1 MKPRSILIVLRGGT
15 TIYIVRKV
23 CYMVAEDILM
33 KYGFVNEK
41 DYSKLIAIIKNTTR
55 LREVHIDTYPEN
67 PLLSSDSH
75 MLLLRTVEKRAKIL
89 VEDDRLI
96 FKRDDIYG
104 THFVNVLISKIK
116 ECFTKMTGDCDEYIL
131 NVQNIYYRITIIN

>member
-1 MKPRSILIVLRGGT
+1 MKPRSTNNVFRGGALL
-15 TIYIVRKV
+15 YIVRKV
-23 CYMVAEDILM
+23 CYMVTEDILK
-33 KYGFVNEK
+33 KYGFANET
-41 DYSKLIAIIKNTTR
+41 DYSKLIEIIKNTNR
-55 LREVHIDTYPEN
+55 LIEVHIDTYPEN

-131 NVQNIYYRITIIN
+131 NVQNIYYKITVLN

>member
-1 MKPRSILIVLRGGT
+1 MVTENILT
-15 TIYIVRKV
+15 
-23 CYMVAEDILM
+23 

-41 DYSKLIAIIKNTTR
+41 DYSKLIEIIRNADR
-55 LREVHIDTYPEN
+55 LVEVHIDTYPEN

-75 MLLLRTVEKRAKIL
+75 MLLLRTFEKRAKIL

-96 FKRDDIYG
+96 FKRDDING

-116 ECFTKMTGDCDEYIL
+116 ECFSKMTGDCDEYIL
-131 NVQNIYYRITIIN
+131 NIQNIWYRITVFN

>member
-1 MKPRSILIVLRGGT
+1 VFRGGALL
-15 TIYIVRKV
+15 YIVRKV
-23 CYMVAEDILM
+23 SYMVTENILT

-41 DYSKLIAIIKNTTR
+41 DYSKLIEIIRNTTR
-55 LREVHIDTYPEN
+55 LIEVHIDTYPNN
-67 PLLSSDSH
+67 PLVCSDSH
-75 MLLLRTVEKRAKIL
+75 MLLLRTSEKRARIL

-96 FKRDDIYG
+96 FKRDDAYG

>member
-1 MKPRSILIVLRGGT
+1 MDTENVLT
-15 TIYIVRKV
+15 K
-23 CYMVAEDILM
+23 C
-33 KYGFVNEK
+33 GFVNEK
-41 DYSKLIAIIKNTTR
+41 DYSKLIEIIKNTTK

-67 PLLSSDSH
+67 PLFCSDSH
-75 MLLLRTVEKRAKIL
+75 MLLLRTVEKKARIL

-116 ECFTKMTGDCDEYIL
+116 ECFSKMTGDCDEYIL
-131 NVQNIYYRITIIN
+131 NIQNIYYKITILN

>member
-1 MKPRSILIVLRGGT
+1 MVVLRGGT

-23 CYMVAEDILM
+23 CYMVTENILT

-41 DYSKLIAIIKNTTR
+41 DYSKLIEIIKNTTR
-55 LREVHIDTYPEN
+55 LIEVHIDTYPNN
-67 PLLSSDSH
+67 PLVCSDSH
-75 MLLLRTVEKRAKIL
+75 MLLLRTSEKRARIL

-104 THFVNVLISKIK
+104 THFVNILISKIK

>member
-1 MKPRSILIVLRGGT
+1 MVTENILT
-15 TIYIVRKV
+15 
-23 CYMVAEDILM
+23 

-41 DYSKLIAIIKNTTR
+41 DYSKLIEIIRNTNR
-55 LREVHIDTYPEN
+55 LIEVHIDTYPEN

-75 MLLLRTVEKRAKIL
+75 MLLLRTVEKKAKIL

-96 FKRDDIYG
+96 FKRNDIYG

-116 ECFTKMTGDCDEYIL
+116 ECFSKTTGDCDEYIL
-131 NVQNIYYRITIIN
+131 NIQNIYYRITVFN

>member
-1 MKPRSILIVLRGGT
+1 
-15 TIYIVRKV
+15 
-23 CYMVAEDILM
+23 MVMEDALM

-41 DYSKLIAIIKNTTR
+41 DYSKLIEIIRNTTR

-67 PLLSSDSH
+67 PLLYPDSH
-75 MLLLRTVEKRAKIL
+75 MLLLRTVEKRARIL

-96 FKRDDIYG
+96 FKREDIYG

-116 ECFTKMTGDCDEYIL
+116 ECFSKITGDCDEYIL
-131 NVQNIYYRITIIN
+131 NIQNIYYRITVFN

>member
-1 MKPRSILIVLRGGT
+1 MGKEATKYIRFVLRGRAI
-15 TIYIVRKV
+15 IYIVRKV
-23 CYMVAEDILM
+23 CYMVTENILM

-41 DYSKLIAIIKNTTR
+41 DYSKLIEIIKNTTR

-75 MLLLRTVEKRAKIL
+75 MLLLRTVEKKARIL

-96 FKRDDIYG
+96 FKKDDIYG
-104 THFVNVLISKIK
+104 YKRT
-116 ECFTKMTGDCDEYIL
+116 
-131 NVQNIYYRITIIN
+131 

>member
-1 MKPRSILIVLRGGT
+1 
-15 TIYIVRKV
+15 
-23 CYMVAEDILM
+23 MVMEDTLT

-41 DYSKLIAIIKNTTR
+41 DYSKLIEIIKNTTR

-75 MLLLRTVEKRAKIL
+75 MLLLRTVEKKARIL

-96 FKRDDIYG
+96 FKRNDIYE

-116 ECFTKMTGDCDEYIL
+116 ECFSKMTGDCDEYIL
-131 NVQNIYYRITIIN
+131 NIQNIYYKITIIN

>member
-1 MKPRSILIVLRGGT
+1 MITESILT
-15 TIYIVRKV
+15 
-23 CYMVAEDILM
+23 

-41 DYSKLIAIIKNTTR
+41 DYSKLIKIIRNTSG
-55 LREVHIDTYPEN
+55 LREVHIDTYPDN

-75 MLLLRTVEKRAKIL
+75 MLLLRTVEKRARIL

-116 ECFTKMTGDCDEYIL
+116 ECFSKMTGDCDEYIL
-131 NVQNIYYRITIIN
+131 NIQNIWYRITVFN

>member
-1 MKPRSILIVLRGGT
+1 
-15 TIYIVRKV
+15 
-23 CYMVAEDILM
+23 MVMEDALT

-41 DYSKLIAIIKNTTR
+41 DYSKLIEIIRNTTR
-55 LREVHIDTYPEN
+55 LREVHIDTYLEN
-67 PLLSSDSH
+67 PLLCSDSH
-75 MLLLRTVEKRAKIL
+75 MLLLRTVEKRARIL

-116 ECFTKMTGDCDEYIL
+116 ECFSKMTGDCDEYIL
-131 NVQNIYYRITIIN
+131 NIQNIYYRITVFN

>member
-1 MKPRSILIVLRGGT
+1 MIT
-15 TIYIVRKV
+15 
-23 CYMVAEDILM
+23 EDTLM
-33 KYGFVNEK
+33 KYGFVAEK
-41 DYSKLIAIIKNTTR
+41 DYSKLIAIIKNTNR
-55 LREVHIDTYPEN
+55 LIEVHIDTYPEN

-75 MLLLRTVEKRAKIL
+75 MLLLRTVEKKARIL

-116 ECFTKMTGDCDEYIL
+116 ECFSKMTGDCDEYIL
-131 NVQNIYYRITIIN
+131 NIQNIYYRITVFN

>member
-1 MKPRSILIVLRGGT
+1 MNT
-15 TIYIVRKV
+15 ENTF
-23 CYMVAEDILM
+23 A
-33 KYGFVNEK
+33 KYGFVDEK
-41 DYSKLIAIIKNTTR
+41 DYSKLIEIIRNTTK

-67 PLLSSDSH
+67 PLLSSNSH
-75 MLLLRTVEKRAKIL
+75 MLLLRTSEKRARIL